1 MFWKANL
8 FPKSNCTYSLIE
20 YRSNFIRSVL
30 STLHHHWWC
39 IDKCSPWILGSP
51 PLLDSMK
58 IKSKEVFLIVI
69 LEEHTTYIFT
79 LFKVNPFRKRTTLK
93 IFVVDFCSLIL
104 FSCHQKSFWITS
116 EDSNL
121 VQDNSGVIENA
132 ELSGFL
138 KDLLELVR
146 I

>member
-1 MFWKANL
+1 M
-8 FPKSNCTYSLIE
+8 C
-20 YRSNFIRSVL
+20 
-30 STLHHHWWC
+30 
-39 IDKCSPWILGSP
+39 
-51 PLLDSMK
+51 
-58 IKSKEVFLIVI
+58 LIVI

-93 IFVVDFCSLIL
+93 NFVVDFCSLIL
-104 FSCHQKSFWITS
+104 FSCLQKSFWITS
-116 EDSNL
+116 EVDSNL